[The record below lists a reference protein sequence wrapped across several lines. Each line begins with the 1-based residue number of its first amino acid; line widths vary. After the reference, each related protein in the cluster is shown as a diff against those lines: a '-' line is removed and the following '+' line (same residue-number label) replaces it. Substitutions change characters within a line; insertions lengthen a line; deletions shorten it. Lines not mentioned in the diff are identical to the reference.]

1 MANLTMLLLLQL
13 RTATATGSLQQID
26 LVLVAVGM
34 VRKNSCS
41 LSLLDEGSSSCIRE
55 RLGLSDA
62 NDEKTDNVD
71 EVDGRHDKDNRAA
84 GRL

>member
-1 MANLTMLLLLQL
+1 
-13 RTATATGSLQQID
+13 
-26 LVLVAVGM
+26 M

-71 EVDGRHDKDNRAA
+71 EVDGQHDRDNRVA